1 LQGATTLA
9 TVTTNS
15 TGDYAITSIAPG
27 TYTIAASAA
36 GYGTKNQNLVT
47 VNSGATTT
55 VNLSLDAIVAGPV
68 SYIYDA
74 LGRLISTVGPT
85 DTVTYTYDAAG
96 NLLSVSRQS
105 SSQLSIINVVPN
117 SGPVAATVTIYG
129 SGFSSIANQ
138 DTVQFGGV
146 AAAIT
151 SATTTQI
158 VTTVPAVGV
167 TGLIQIAVTTPGGT
181 VTAPFT
187 VAAGSSQPTIQVTPG
202 NISIAPGGSV
212 QFTAVING
220 LAGDQSIKWSVNGV
234 DGGNSSIG
242 TISATGYYSSANQA
256 SSTSVYTIRAT
267 SIANPSVFGQAQVAV
282 LNPSYAE
289 AVISRSVSVERPQLT
304 ATAMTVVSVQRNLT
318 APSGV
323 AAPSVSVRK
332 NSSTVVAPT
341 TAVSVSRAPQ
351 TIVFGSISALV
362 SVTTGPYIQS
372 VSPASG
378 SQGVTFSVTIT
389 GANLQ
394 GATGLSFITTGG
406 IIDSSVTASGV
417 TVNAEGTSLT
427 ATVTVN
433 ASATLGRRV
442 VVIATPAN
450 HSLAVDVG
458 FNIFEVIQ

>member
-27 TYTIAASAA
+27 TYTIAASAV

-47 VNSGATTT
+47 VGSGATTT

-96 NLLSVSRQS
+96 NLLSVSRES
-105 SSQLSIINVVPN
+105 SSQLSIISVVPN
-117 SGPVAATVTIYG
+117 TGTVGATVTIYG
-129 SGFSSIANQ
+129 SGFSSVANQ
-138 DTVQFGGV
+138 NTVQFGGV

-151 SATTTQI
+151 SNTTSQI

-181 VTAPFT
+181 ATAPFT
-187 VAAGSSQPTIQVTPG
+187 VIAGSTQSTIQVTPA

-212 QFTAVING
+212 QLTAVING

-234 DGGNSSIG
+234 DGGSSTIG
-242 TISATGYYSSANQA
+242 TISTTGYYSSSNQA
-256 SSTSVYTIRAT
+256 SNTSVYAIRAT
-267 SIANPSVFGQAQVAV
+267 SIANPSLFGQAQVAV

-289 AVISRSVSVERPQLT
+289 AVISPSISVQRSQLT
-304 ATAMTVVSVQRNLT
+304 ATAMTVVSVRKNLT
-318 APSGV
+318 VPSGV
-323 AAPSVSVRK
+323 AATSVSVRK

-351 TIVFGSISALV
+351 TIVFGSISAAV

-378 SQGVTFSVTIT
+378 SKGATFSVTIT
-389 GANLQ
+389 GVNLQ

-406 IIDSSVTASGV
+406 IIDSSVTASGIS
-417 TVNAEGTSLT
+417 VNADGTSLT

-433 ASATLGRRV
+433 ASAALGRRIIV
-442 VVIATPAN
+442 VTTPAN
-450 HSLAVDVG
+450 HSLAADVG
-458 FNIFEVIQ
+458 SNIIEVIQ